1 MSQIEKNCKNY
12 TNFEKIG
19 IGSSGKVYKAL
30 NKQTNSYVAI
40 KEIDKNNYIINEVEK
55 MNIIKSENI
64 VKFKS
69 KIDSKDY
76 FYIIMDL
83 CINNLENYIK
93 SRENDITIK
102 EIKEILNQL
111 NNVFKIMNN
120 NKIIHKDLKP
130 RKILISLDR
139 LDKCLIKLSG
149 SNKNINLSNTIT
161 NTTNQ
166 NLTTAP
172 EILNG
177 ENHSF
182 KSDIWSLGIIIYFML
197 NKEYPFNG
205 QNELL
210 LFKDINSGKK
220 LKLSNDDKLNDLLNK
235 MLKININE
243 RISWEEYFN
252 HPFFNQDN
260 SELFKVNSDD
270 KHLKQNICENYIE
283 EHSTHNIIPFN
294 KIGLNNNKNK
304 RIENLYKE
312 IENKLNKKKKDIE
325 DLLLKMESIKENKL
339 IYENDIDNNYK
350 EYYIKY
356 LENINKLLDNNEIQL
371 IDLTVPKFQKSKNEI
386 IGFYDT
392 KKGKKT
398 LFEDEK
404 DDYLN
409 NPIRILNCYEETKK
423 DNKYLK
429 EGINNEKEINENCE
443 LYLNGNKM
451 DFCYE
456 FKFVKEG
463 NYTIKI
469 IIKQPLLHINYIF
482 YDCNKLISIDLSNF
496 NSSEVTNMEY
506 MFYECSSL
514 NSLNLSN
521 FITNK
526 VTNMEYMFY
535 ECSSLTS
542 LNLSN
547 FNTDNVTNM
556 RNMFYGCS
564 SLTSLNLSKFK
575 TNNVTNME
583 YMFCYCSSLTS
594 LILSNFITNK
604 VTNMGYMFYKC
615 SSLTSLNLSNFNTEN
630 VTNMGSMFYGCSS
643 LTSLNLSD
651 FNTNNVNNMRSQF
664 SYCSNLTS
672 LNLSNFIINNITDMR
687 SIFFGLNKN
696 CKIIC
701 NNEKIKRIKF

>member
-40 KEIDKNNYIINEVEK
+40 KEIDKHNYIINEVEK

-149 SNKNINLSNTIT
+149 SSKNINLSNTIT

-270 KHLKQNICENYIE
+270 KHLKRNICENYIE

-312 IENKLNKKKKDIE
+312 IENKLNKKKKE
-325 DLLLKMESIKENKL
+325 IKN
-339 IYENDIDNNYK
+339 
-350 EYYIKY
+350 
-356 LENINKLLDNNEIQL
+356 
-371 IDLTVPKFQKSKNEI
+371 
-386 IGFYDT
+386 
-392 KKGKKT
+392 
-398 LFEDEK
+398 
-404 DDYLN
+404 
-409 NPIRILNCYEETKK
+409 
-423 DNKYLK
+423 
-429 EGINNEKEINENCE
+429 
-443 LYLNGNKM
+443 
-451 DFCYE
+451 
-456 FKFVKEG
+456 
-463 NYTIKI
+463 
-469 IIKQPLLHINYIF
+469 
-482 YDCNKLISIDLSNF
+482 
-496 NSSEVTNMEY
+496 
-506 MFYECSSL
+506 
-514 NSLNLSN
+514 
-521 FITNK
+521 
-526 VTNMEYMFY
+526 
-535 ECSSLTS
+535 
-542 LNLSN
+542 
-547 FNTDNVTNM
+547 
-556 RNMFYGCS
+556 
-564 SLTSLNLSKFK
+564 
-575 TNNVTNME
+575 
-583 YMFCYCSSLTS
+583 
-594 LILSNFITNK
+594 
-604 VTNMGYMFYKC
+604 
-615 SSLTSLNLSNFNTEN
+615 
-630 VTNMGSMFYGCSS
+630 
-643 LTSLNLSD
+643 
-651 FNTNNVNNMRSQF
+651 
-664 SYCSNLTS
+664 
-672 LNLSNFIINNITDMR
+672 
-687 SIFFGLNKN
+687 
-696 CKIIC
+696 
-701 NNEKIKRIKF
+701 